1 MVLIHGAPYRTIFK
15 RITFTCEQ
23 TSNINAAKMYFK
35 FVKMIPNVDY
45 STLGRLI
52 TLNNYTALGK
62 CYTMNIMIYYLF
74 GASALEEI
82 CFLVFLVWILIRLL
96 F

>member
-1 MVLIHGAPYRTIFK
+1 MVLIHGAPHRTISK

-62 CYTMNIMIYYLF
+62 QHQAKIF
-74 GASALEEI
+74 E
-82 CFLVFLVWILIRLL
+82 VFNLKR
-96 F
+96 